1 MVGKCS
7 VWLDSYEREE
17 TFVVNL
23 FFLGGWWCVELG
35 HSTSLLFM
43 YQVLH
48 VCTHILFTLKSW
60 VCGVNKCATNNTC
73 TLMHFQERL
82 NLSRC
87 CRECKSRSVYFCRPA
102 ATQVTFPYGEEEL
115 PLCGSVDIVNQ
126 ANNCSFSSI
135 KQYIIIGAFH
145 SSDSGKQKVII
156 QITAAVP
163 NTWMSVQMRTT
174 YSLNKD

>member
-1 MVGKCS
+1 MRGRRLSSLICFFWGVGVWVTPLLYCS
-7 VWLDSYEREE
+7 
-17 TFVVNL
+17 
-23 FFLGGWWCVELG
+23 
-35 HSTSLLFM
+35 
-43 YQVLH
+43 
-48 VCTHILFTLKSW
+48 CTGCYMCALIYLTLKSW

-102 ATQVTFPYGEEEL
+102 ATQVTFPCGEEEL

-126 ANNCSFSSI
+126 AIRNNCSFSSI

>member
-7 VWLDSYEREE
+7 VRMDSYEVEE
-17 TFVVNL
+17 TFVINFFGFGVWNGVTPLLYCSCTGCCMCALPYWSKKCTVNN
-23 FFLGGWWCVELG
+23 
-35 HSTSLLFM
+35 S
-43 YQVLH
+43 
-48 VCTHILFTLKSW
+48 
-60 VCGVNKCATNNTC
+60 C
-73 TLMHFQERL
+73 TLMHFQEWV

-102 ATQVTFPYGEEEL
+102 ATQVTFPCGEEEL
-115 PLCGSVDIVNQ
+115 PLCGSDDIVNQ

-135 KQYIIIGAFH
+135 KQYIIISAFH

-163 NTWMSVQMRTT
+163 NTWLSVQMRTT

>member
-7 VWLDSYEREE
+7 VWLDSYVREE

-23 FFLGGWWCVELG
+23 FFFLGGVWV
-35 HSTSLLFM
+35 TPLLYCSYTRCCM
-43 YQVLH
+43 CALIYL
-48 VCTHILFTLKSW
+48 TLKSW

-102 ATQVTFPYGEEEL
+102 ATQVTFPCGEEEL
-115 PLCGSVDIVNQ
+115 PLCGSDDIVNQ
-126 ANNCSFSSI
+126 AIQSNCSFSSI

>member
-7 VWLDSYEREE
+7 VWLDSYERED

-23 FFLGGWWCVELG
+23 FFFGGVGVWV
-35 HSTSLLFM
+35 TPLL
-43 YQVLH
+43 YCS
-48 VCTHILFTLKSW
+48 CTGCCMCALI

-87 CRECKSRSVYFCRPA
+87 CRECKSRSIYFCRPA
-102 ATQVTFPYGEEEL
+102 ATQVTFPCGEEEL
-115 PLCGSVDIVNQ
+115 PLCGSDDIVNQ
-126 ANNCSFSSI
+126 AIRNNCSFSSI

>member
-7 VWLDSYEREE
+7 VRMDSYEVEE
-17 TFVVNL
+17 TFVIN
-23 FFLGGWWCVELG
+23 FFGFSVEWG

-43 YQVLH
+43 YRVLH
-48 VCTHILFTLKSW
+48 VCTPILNIEKLSLWSKKCT
-60 VCGVNKCATNNTC
+60 VNNSC
-73 TLMHFQERL
+73 TLMHFQEWV

-102 ATQVTFPYGEEEL
+102 ATQVTFPCGEEEL
-115 PLCGSVDIVNQ
+115 PLCGSDDIVNQ

-135 KQYIIIGAFH
+135 KLYLIIGAFH

-163 NTWMSVQMRTT
+163 NTWLSVQMRTT